1 MTLVIFLITIFF
13 MVLSLIFFPKIKL
26 FKFELHT
33 HWIIIS
39 LGAISLLILNYV
51 DLDTLK
57 AILTEKSQMNAL
69 KLITLFISMTVLA
82 IFLDEIGFFSML
94 SIWLM
99 KKVKNNQKIMFALLY
114 FSIGF
119 ITMFVSND
127 VIILTL
133 TPLMIYFATNAK
145 INPMPYL
152 FGILVSG
159 NVFSVTLLISNTTN
173 IYLAAKQGIDFLSFL
188 KVMWLPGLTAGVTG
202 YLIIAFIFRKS
213 LSEPMTKFD
222 QEIPKVDRGSLLI
235 GLSHLLVALI
245 LLVISN
251 VINLEMWLITLVAAI
266 SLLIT
271 SFIYLKARKKSL
283 EPLKNS
289 LIKSPWS
296 FAPLIFSMY
305 VLVEGLR
312 IGGITDSFGQFLA
325 KFDPIL
331 GYGITSFIA
340 TNLMNN
346 LPMSMFYELTLSS
359 IPANMQLKAIYAVV
373 ISSNVGVLLTPLGSL
388 SGLMWFELLEQHGV
402 KLKVTYYIKN
412 LFLLSIIVLFA
423 TLFALW
429 IVI

>member
-159 NVFSVTLLISNTTN
+159 NVFSVTLLIAYPN
-173 IYLAAKQGIDFLSFL
+173 IYLAAKQESIFKFS
-188 KVMWLPGLTAGVTG
+188 KVM
-202 YLIIAFIFRKS
+202 
-213 LSEPMTKFD
+213 
-222 QEIPKVDRGSLLI
+222 
-235 GLSHLLVALI
+235 
-245 LLVISN
+245 
-251 VINLEMWLITLVAAI
+251 
-266 SLLIT
+266 
-271 SFIYLKARKKSL
+271 
-283 EPLKNS
+283 
-289 LIKSPWS
+289 
-296 FAPLIFSMY
+296 
-305 VLVEGLR
+305 
-312 IGGITDSFGQFLA
+312 
-325 KFDPIL
+325 
-331 GYGITSFIA
+331 
-340 TNLMNN
+340 
-346 LPMSMFYELTLSS
+346 
-359 IPANMQLKAIYAVV
+359 
-373 ISSNVGVLLTPLGSL
+373 
-388 SGLMWFELLEQHGV
+388 
-402 KLKVTYYIKN
+402 
-412 LFLLSIIVLFA
+412 
-423 TLFALW
+423 
-429 IVI
+429 